1 MEAGRESRRRE
12 GKKMWEWVVMFFF
25 LSGCPSTVVD
35 VGRER
40 KRERMKMR
48 KMRVRVCVKG

>member
-1 MEAGRESRRRE
+1 MGV
-12 GKKMWEWVVMFFF
+12 GGYVFFF
-25 LSGCPSTVVD
+25 LSGCPSTVVG